1 MAASNSTNGPRS
13 GKFVES
19 LQNAAPQVVP
29 SSSKSGNVDEVVET
43 SEPVESEL
51 PAVSDDEPVH
61 FVAELAAVSTHDD
74 IDHPMPDAPP
84 PVAGVPGGTDETFDH
99 AMPDAPG
106 LDSAVPEEP
115 QAVED
120 VVMEDAPPLDQGE
133 E

>member
-1 MAASNSTNGPRS
+1 MAASNSTNGQGS

-29 SSSKSGNVDEVVET
+29 SSSKNGNVDEAVET
-43 SEPVESEL
+43 SEPVDSEL
-51 PAVSDDEPVH
+51 PADEPVH

-74 IDHPMPDAPP
+74 IDHPMPDAPA
-84 PVAGVPGGTDETFDH
+84 AGVSGGVDETFDH
-99 AMPDAPG
+99 PMPDAPG
-106 LDSAVPEEP
+106 LDSTVPEEP